1 MKKVAVMGLGMGGEW
16 AKAAFEL
23 PNSELCMIYDP
34 AYGKY
39 DRIDTKWY
47 ESNHI
52 KRAMTEE
59 EIYNSDADIIVVA
72 SPDQLHAEQSVKALK
87 AGKHVAC
94 EKPLALTVE
103 DCKKIIRAVEESG
116 KEFMTGQVCRYAPSF
131 RLMKQFID
139 EGRIGEI
146 VAVEGSYAH
155 DYAKVG
161 GWDDW
166 RKCKEVG
173 RYGFIGGGCHALDLL
188 RFLAGDP
195 TEVTCYMNQKFLPD
209 WSKPDTGVAIAK
221 FPNNVIGRIFVSI
234 GIKAPYTMGTIV
246 YGTKGTLRYRDEKC
260 VEIAEESVY
269 STTKELQYVKI
280 PALGAGHHIK
290 AELAAFLDHLEN
302 GTDFPSD
309 VYQGTRTVAFA
320 EAAIKSSV
328 TGMPEKVDYNF

>member
-47 ESNHI
+47 ESNNI

-59 EIYNSDADIIVVA
+59 EIYNSDADIIIVA

-103 DCKKIIRAVEESG
+103 DCKKIIKAVEESG
-116 KEFMTGQVCRYAPSF
+116 REFMTGQVCRYAPSF

-155 DYAKVG
+155 DYAQVG

-166 RKCKEVG
+166 R
-173 RYGFIGGGCHALDLL
+173 
-188 RFLAGDP
+188 
-195 TEVTCYMNQKFLPD
+195 
-209 WSKPDTGVAIAK
+209 
-221 FPNNVIGRIFVSI
+221 
-234 GIKAPYTMGTIV
+234 
-246 YGTKGTLRYRDEKC
+246 
-260 VEIAEESVY
+260 
-269 STTKELQYVKI
+269 
-280 PALGAGHHIK
+280 
-290 AELAAFLDHLEN
+290 
-302 GTDFPSD
+302 
-309 VYQGTRTVAFA
+309 
-320 EAAIKSSV
+320 
-328 TGMPEKVDYNF
+328 